1 MLAGKLNQLNRKFIM
16 NRLRIFFIVI
26 LSTITLIA
34 YTQKTKTDA
43 NIVGHV
49 VNEQGEHIPFATVS
63 LVGTTIGTA
72 TDKTGH
78 YQLVNLP
85 EGDFTVK
92 AQFLGYKPGTKD
104 VSIKIG
110 ETREI
115 KFILEDDMLGLEE
128 VVITGDRGETN
139 RKESA
144 TIVNTINP
152 RIFNAIQ
159 SSTFSE
165 GLNFTPGLRLEANCQ
180 NCGFTQVRMN
190 GMEGPYSQILINS
203 RPVFSGLAGV
213 YGLELIPSNMIDR
226 VEVIRGGGSAL
237 YGSNA
242 IAGTIN
248 LIIKDPINNS
258 FEFGAN
264 SGLIGIGMPG
274 AGKPAWDHNITFNTS
289 LTTTDHKGG
298 MALYGFYRNR
308 QPFDANDDSFS
319 ELTSIRNITVGS
331 RLFHRF
337 GTRGK
342 IVADIFN
349 INESRRG
356 GDKMENLPHM
366 TGITEALD
374 HNIFNGAL
382 TFEMFFRES
391 DLLSVYASG
400 QGVKRKSYYGANMS
414 LKDYGRTDDFSYTA
428 GAQYNAMLKNSKLV
442 FGIEN
447 IGSWLDDKKM
457 GYPDLDN
464 AIWNPLDSTI
474 SIPYVDNTTVADQSV
489 NTTGIF
495 AQYEITW
502 NRFQVSVGARYDH
515 YIVKDKAHAFPDKVG
530 DVLSPRVT
538 LKYDILDFLQA
549 RMSYSQ
555 GYRAPQ
561 IFDED
566 LHIATSGSRR
576 VIHKNDP
583 GLKQEISHSIMASL
597 DFNKKVGRT
606 NLGFLMEG
614 FYTMLNDAFVSE
626 IGMPDEQ
633 GTVIYLRTNAV
644 DGALVRGINM
654 ELNVIPSAKFSVKGG
669 FTLQSSTYEE
679 PQDFDEKRFFR
690 TPNDYGYIILD
701 WVAARNF
708 GISSSGTYT
717 GKMLTPYFGPDQADP
732 EAGELRES
740 QVFFDLGVKFR
751 YNIVIN
757 GTTLQ
762 LFTGMKNIFNSYQ
775 DDFDS
780 GIDRD
785 PGYVYGPLQPRTI
798 YFGLKFGNNI
808 L

>member
-1 MLAGKLNQLNRKFIM
+1 MKKTKLSLT
-16 NRLRIFFIVI
+16 IFFCVSM
-26 LSTITLIA
+26 LFTYA
-34 YTQKTKTDA
+34 QKPRTDA
-43 NIVGHV
+43 NVVGHV
-49 VNEQGEHIPFATVS
+49 VNERGEHIPFATVS
-63 LVGTTIGTA
+63 LLGTTIGTT

-85 EGDFTVK
+85 ESKFTLK
-92 AQFLGYKPGTKD
+92 AQFLGYKPEGYEITTKGD
-104 VSIKIG
+104 HLLEVN
-110 ETREI
+110 
-115 KFILEDDMLGLEE
+115 FILKEDALGLEE
-128 VVITGDRGETN
+128 VVITGDRNETN

-144 TIVNTINP
+144 IIVNTITSKL
-152 RIFNAIQ
+152 FSTIQ

-165 GLNFTPGLRLEANCQ
+165 GLNFTPGLRIEANCQ
-180 NCGFTQVRMN
+180 NCGCTQVRMN

-213 YGLELIPSNMIDR
+213 YGLELIPANMIDR

-248 LIIKDPINNS
+248 LILKDPINS
-258 FEFGAN
+258 YFEFGAN
-264 SGLIGIGMPG
+264 SGLIGVGMQG
-274 AGKPAWDHNITFNTS
+274 AGKPAWDHNITFNSS
-289 LTTTDHKGG
+289 LTTADNKGG
-298 MALYGFYRNR
+298 MAMYGFYRNR

-319 ELTSIRNITVGS
+319 EIASIKNITVGS
-331 RLFHRF
+331 RLFHRLS
-337 GTRGK
+337 TRSK

-356 GDKMENLPHM
+356 GDKMEYLPHM
-366 TGITEALD
+366 TGITEALN
-374 HNIFNGAL
+374 HNILTGAL

-400 QGVKRKSYYGANMS
+400 QGVNRKSYYGANMS
-414 LKDYGRTDDFSYTA
+414 LKDYGKTNDFSYTI
-428 GAQYNAMLKNSKLV
+428 GAQYNAMLRNSKLV

-447 IGSWLDDKKM
+447 IGSWLNDKKM

-464 AIWNPLDSTI
+464 ASWNPIDSTI
-474 SIPYVDNTTVADQSV
+474 SIPYTDNITVADQST

-502 NRFQVSVGARYDH
+502 NSFQVSAGARYDH
-515 YIVKDKAHAFPDKVG
+515 YSVIDKAHDYTDKTG
-530 DVLSPRVT
+530 NVLSPRVT
-538 LKYDILDFLQA
+538 LKYSIRDFLQA
-549 RMSYSQ
+549 RVSYSQ

-583 GLKQEISHSIMASL
+583 GLKQETSHSIMASL
-597 DFNKKVGRT
+597 DFNKKLGRT
-606 NLGFLMEG
+606 DLGFLMEG
-614 FYTMLNDAFVSE
+614 FYTRLNDAFVSE

-633 GTVIYLRTNAV
+633 GTVIYLRTNAR
-644 DGALVRGINM
+644 DGALVHGINM

-669 FTLQSSTYEE
+669 FTLQSSMYEE

-690 TPNDYGYIILD
+690 TPNNYGYIILD
-701 WVAARNF
+701 WIAVRNL

-717 GKMLTPYFGPDQADP
+717 GKMLVPYFGEELPDPD
-732 EAGELRES
+732 AGELRES

-757 GTTLQ
+757 GSTLQ
-762 LFTGMKNIFNSYQ
+762 IFTGMKNIFNSYQ
-775 DDFDS
+775 DDYDS

-798 YFGLKFGNNI
+798 YFGIKFGNNI